1 MRTATDC
8 THRAEE
14 CRRLA
19 KLAVRP
25 EDFGHL
31 LEMAETW
38 ELLAKQRRAD
48 EQVAEEHVAEE
59 QVALAYEHV
68 AEEQLTLPNEQ
79 VAEKQLTDEQV
90 PLVCEHVADERVA
103 ELTDEQVADQQLV
116 DVLALAD
123 AIANRRL
130 QQSLIPHQ

>member
-1 MRTATDC
+1 MRTAPDC

-59 QVALAYEHV
+59 Q
-68 AEEQLTLPNEQ
+68 LTLPNEQ

-90 PLVCEHVADERVA
+90 PLVYEHVADERVA

-123 AIANRRL
+123 AIANRRR
-130 QQSLIPHQ
+130 QGY

>member
-48 EQVAEEHVAEE
+48 EQVAEEHVA
-59 QVALAYEHV
+59 LAYEHV

-90 PLVCEHVADERVA
+90 PLVYEHVADERVA

-123 AIANRRL
+123 AIANRRR
-130 QQSLIPHQ
+130 QGY

>member
-48 EQVAEEHVAEE
+48 EQVAEE

-90 PLVCEHVADERVA
+90 PLVYEHVADERVA

-123 AIANRRL
+123 AIANRRR
-130 QQSLIPHQ
+130 QGY

>member
-48 EQVAEEHVAEE
+48 EQVAEEHVADE
-59 QVALAYEHV
+59 QVA
-68 AEEQLTLPNEQ
+68 LPNEQ
-79 VAEKQLTDEQV
+79 VAEEQV
-90 PLVCEHVADERVA
+90 ALVYEHVADERVA

-123 AIANRRL
+123 AIANRRR
-130 QQSLIPHQ
+130 QGY

>member
-1 MRTATDC
+1 MTQRGSVRTATDC
-8 THRAEE
+8 IHRADE

-19 KLAVRP
+19 KLAVKP

-48 EQVAEEHVAEE
+48 EQVADEHVAEE

-68 AEEQLTLPNEQ
+68 AEEQLT
-79 VAEKQLTDEQV
+79 DEQV
-90 PLVCEHVADERVA
+90 PLVYEHVADERVA

-116 DVLALAD
+116 DILALAD
-123 AIANRRL
+123 AIANRRR
-130 QQSLIPHQ
+130 QGY

>member
-59 QVALAYEHV
+59 Q
-68 AEEQLTLPNEQ
+68 LTLPNEQ

-90 PLVCEHVADERVA
+90 PLVYEHVADERVA

-116 DVLALAD
+116 DILALAD
-123 AIANRRL
+123 AIANRRWL
-130 QQSLIPHQ
+130 TGRRSQT

>member
-1 MRTATDC
+1 MTQRGSVRTATDC
-8 THRAEE
+8 IHRADE

-19 KLAVRP
+19 KLAVKP

-38 ELLAKQRRAD
+38 ELLAKQRTAD
-48 EQVAEEHVAEE
+48 EQVAEE
-59 QVALAYEHV
+59 QVALVYEQV

-79 VAEKQLTDEQV
+79 VAEEQLTDEQV
-90 PLVCEHVADERVA
+90 PLAYEQVADERVA

-116 DVLALAD
+116 DILALAD
-123 AIANRRL
+123 AIANRRW
-130 QQSLIPHQ
+130 QG